1 MFFSNGT
8 QLAQLW
14 QVMKNTFA
22 MSFLSIATSVLPLM
36 FAVFLSEIKCKWF
49 KNIVQTMTTL
59 PNFISWVLVY
69 SVAFSLFSNT
79 GMVNTL
85 LQNLGLTTE
94 AVKFLDSDSHT
105 WAFHAA
111 VAYMEESGVER
122 HYVSC
127 RNCGCGSGAL

>member
-1 MFFSNGT
+1 
-8 QLAQLW
+8 
-14 QVMKNTFA
+14 MKNTFA

-85 LQNLGLTTE
+85 LQNLGLTTDCLLYTSRC
-94 AVKFLDSDSHT
+94 V
-105 WAFHAA
+105 
-111 VAYMEESGVER
+111 
-122 HYVSC
+122 
-127 RNCGCGSGAL
+127 